1 MEEFADLNAI
11 LNLTKTPEEISP
23 VERLLNEFETHEA
36 READSIDYYKKTLSR
51 MPNSV
56 TRFLMQLIVSD
67 EEKHRAV
74 IHAMVCDIAGK
85 PDVDKDP
92 RTVWKERVTSQRC
105 VENSAGLRTNSFVL
119 KKWVLK
125 ITNSSAK
132 RAAATIMDCSRFF
145 WTR

>member
-36 READSIDYYKKTLSR
+36 REARSIDYYKKTLSR

-67 EEKHRAV
+67 EEKASRGHSCDGR
-74 IHAMVCDIAGK
+74 DIAGK
-85 PDVDKDP
+85 PDVDKAP
-92 RTVWKERVTSQRC
+92 GQSGRS
-105 VENSAGLRTNSFVL
+105 G
-119 KKWVLK
+119 
-125 ITNSSAK
+125 
-132 RAAATIMDCSRFF
+132 
-145 WTR
+145 